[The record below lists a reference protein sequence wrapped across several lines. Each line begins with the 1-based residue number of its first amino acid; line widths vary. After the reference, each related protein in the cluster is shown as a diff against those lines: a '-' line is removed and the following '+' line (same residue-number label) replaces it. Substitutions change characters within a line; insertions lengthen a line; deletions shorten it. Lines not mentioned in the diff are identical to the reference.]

1 MASQDGRPGPGRSPR
16 LENDGRRSVDDAG
29 LTVMANHDLRAAYYV
44 ASDLFIPLDQP
55 QKAPDHVTIMT
66 GQEAPIWLPA
76 VNTMLIGI
84 SGIAVLA
91 GYGFIRAGHIQ
102 RHRGSMLT
110 ATFFAALFLVTYV
123 SRVLLF
129 ETKIFPEEGILY
141 TLYLANLIPHVILA
155 AILGPLVLI
164 TLTIALRSRFSTHKR
179 IARFTL
185 PLWLYT
191 VVSGWIAFL
200 MLYQPWT
207 G

>member
-1 MASQDGRPGPGRSPR
+1 MTDR
-16 LENDGRRSVDDAG
+16 EF
-29 LTVMANHDLRAAYYV
+29 RAAYYV
-44 ASDLFIPLDQP
+44 ASDLLIPLHQP
-55 QKAPDHVTIMT
+55 QNARYHVTIVT
-66 GQEAPIWLPA
+66 GQEAPVWLPA
-76 VNTMLIGI
+76 INTALIGI
-84 SGIAVLA
+84 SGMAVLA

-102 RHRGSMLT
+102 QHRASMLT
-110 ATFFAALFLVTYV
+110 ATLFAALFLVTYV
-123 SRVLLF
+123 SRALLF

-200 MLYQPWT
+200 MLYQPWAA
-207 G
+207 